1 MLQFLNPIWFFAAAA
16 ILIPVVIHLWNIK
29 PGKVLK
35 VGSTSL
41 IVSASRKSS
50 RSFKL
55 LDILLLLLRCLLL
68 LLIAILLTAPI
79 WQKRITA
86 AKIKG
91 WVLLP
96 KENFSEGYQ
105 HYKTSIDSLTKLGY
119 EFHYFNSGFPKAD
132 LTKLLAETKDLK
144 TLDTASKQTNIYWN
158 LLSQLDS
165 QLPTDRPVYLYTPNS
180 ANHFVSDKPQSALN
194 LHWQTFTPADS
205 VNTWVQDAWFNNNNT
220 VKVVQGTSKP
230 SGTTYDYFNI
240 QADKGDARF
249 AVNVNNGQPEV
260 SLFNSKAKAVTV
272 DTTTLR
278 IAIYTDRNTADAGY
292 LKAALDAVAQFTQRK
307 TVIKQYTSANAI
319 PLGQSWI
326 FWLSEQPFAAR
337 LLQQHTNIFAYQ
349 VGKQLAVNSRISS
362 VSDIALPNGA
372 EQIPLFKLIGATQ
385 QKGEIIWHDGFGRP
399 VLDAEKQDNAEVYH
413 FYSRFSP
420 TWNDMAWSSSFP
432 KLMLQLVNVPSKNT
446 VTDQDRRSLTN
457 EQIQPIK
464 IEETHVA
471 VADKFTV
478 QDELAKYFWLALIV
492 VFVIERWLATRT
504 KIIET
509 NG

>member
-16 ILIPVVIHLWNIK
+16 ILIPVIIHLWNIR

-68 LLIAILLTAPI
+68 LLIAILLIAPI
-79 WQKRITA
+79 GQKKITA
-86 AKIKG
+86 VKVKG

-96 KENFSEGYQ
+96 KENFSESYQ
-105 HYKTSIDSLTKLGY
+105 HYKASIDSLTKLGY
-119 EFHYFNSGFPKAD
+119 EFHYFNNGFPKAD
-132 LTKLLAETKDLK
+132 LTKLLLENKDLK
-144 TLDTASKQTNIYWN
+144 TLDTAAKQTSIYWN
-158 LLSQLDS
+158 LVNQLNN
-165 QLPTDRPVYLYTPNS
+165 QLPTDRPVYLFTPNS
-180 ANHFVSDKPQSALN
+180 ANHFVGDKPQSDLN
-194 LHWQTFTPADS
+194 LHWQTYTPADS
-205 VNTWVQDAWFNNNNT
+205 VNLWVADAWINNDNT
-220 VKVVQGTSKP
+220 IRVVQGLSKP
-230 SGTTYDYFNI
+230 SGTTYDYYNI
-240 QADKGDARF
+240 DAVKENARF
-249 AVNVNNGQPEV
+249 EVSINNGQPEV
-260 SLFNSKAKAVTV
+260 NMTDIKVKVPV

-292 LKAALDAVAQFTQRK
+292 LKAALDAIAQFTQRK

-319 PLGQSWI
+319 PVGANWI

-349 VGKQLAVNSRISS
+349 VGKQQTVNTRISS
-362 VSDIALPNGA
+362 VSDIALPNGS
-372 EQIPLFKLIGATQ
+372 EQIPLFKLVGATH

-413 FYSRFSP
+413 FYSRFNP
-420 TWNDMAWSSSFP
+420 TWNDLAWSSSFP
-432 KLMLQLVNVPSKNT
+432 KLMLQLVNMPSKNM

-478 QDELAKYFWLALIV
+478 QNELAKYFWLALIV
-492 VFVIERWLATRT
+492 VFAVERWLATRA
-504 KIIET
+504 KIAT

>member
-16 ILIPVVIHLWNIK
+16 ILIPVLIHLWNIR

-41 IVSASRKSS
+41 IASASRKSS

-68 LLIAILLTAPI
+68 VLIAILLAAPI
-79 WQKRITA
+79 WQKKITA
-86 AKIKG
+86 AKVKG

-105 HYKTSIDSLTKLGY
+105 HYKTRIDSLTKQGY
-119 EFHYFNSGFPKAD
+119 EFHYFNPGFPEAD
-132 LTKLLAETKDLK
+132 LTKLLVETKDLK
-144 TLDTASKQTNIYWN
+144 TLDTVSKQTAIYWN
-158 LLSQLDS
+158 LLRELNSR
-165 QLPTDRPVYLYTPNS
+165 LPTDRPVYLFTPNS
-180 ANHFVSDKPQSALN
+180 AIHFAGDKPTSALN

-205 VNTWVQDAWFNNNNT
+205 VNTWVQDAWFNTNNT

-249 AVNVNNGQPEV
+249 AINVNNGQPEV
-260 SLFNSKAKAVTV
+260 SLVNSKAKAVPV
-272 DTTTLR
+272 DTSTLHM
-278 IAIYTDRNTADAGY
+278 AIYTDRNTADAGY

-307 TVIKQYTSANAI
+307 TVIKQYISANTI
-319 PLGQSWI
+319 PLGANWI

-349 VGKQLAVNSRISS
+349 VGKVQNVNTRISS

-372 EQIPLFKLIGATQ
+372 EQIPLFKLIGATH

-399 VLDAEKQDNAEVYH
+399 VLDVEQQDNAEVYH
-413 FYSRFSP
+413 FYSRFNP

-432 KLMLQLVNVPSKNT
+432 KLMLQLVNVPSKIAL
-446 VTDQDRRSLTN
+446 TDQDRRSLTN

-464 IEETHVA
+464 VEEAHV

-478 QDELAKYFWLALIV
+478 QKELGKYLWLGLVV
-492 VFVIERWLATRT
+492 VFMIERWLATRN
-504 KIIET
+504 KIIS